1 MRDILAKLTVGLT
14 TIGLVVAAIP
24 TPTLAVD
31 PIAAAG
37 SPPPGQTYAPPDAT
51 WLASKQAHLVLRG
64 AHDVVSVQSCRP

>member
-24 TPTLAVD
+24 APTSAVD

-37 SPPPGQTYAPPDAT
+37 SPPP
-51 WLASKQAHLVLRG
+51 
-64 AHDVVSVQSCRP
+64 